1 MPTHEVTNQP
11 PPFVGHDAFS
21 SDPALTEGVDRWVP
35 QAQHSAAVSEL
46 TDLGRRAGTEEAA
59 DLADRAHRTPPRLV
73 THDRWGHRVDEVEFD
88 PAWHELMHTA
98 AGAGLTAEPWTRDE
112 GSGAHVRRAA
122 GLITWSQVEP
132 GHICPITMTNAAVP
146 ALRHSPELAARW
158 EPLLASREYEVGL
171 REASTKAGAIA
182 GMGMTEKQG
191 GSDVRA
197 NSTLAVAAPGG
208 PLTGSTYRLTGHKWF
223 CSAPMSDLF
232 LVLAKTSPEAPPSCF
247 LVPRVLEDGTRNP
260 FALQRLKD
268 KLGDRSNAS
277 SEVELDGTWGALV
290 GEEGRG
296 VRAIIDMVSTTRLDC
311 ILGSSATMRAALTRA
326 VHHTRHRSAFG
337 RTLVDQP
344 LMRNVLTD
352 LALESEAATLLGL
365 RMAHALDEG
374 DTELTRLGVAVGKFW
389 VCKRTA
395 PFVAEA
401 LECLGGN
408 GYVEE
413 HGMGRLYRQ
422 APLNSIWEGS
432 GNVNALD
439 VLRAISRE
447 PAALMALLKEASV
460 ARGRL
465 PVLDAALDDL
475 ERDLGALGTRTP
487 DDLAAG
493 SRRLVERLATTF
505 QASLMVT
512 HSPADLAEA
521 YVESRLGDG
530 AGTTFGTLDPG
541 LVTLAGD
548 QAIDRAVVSSS

>member
-11 PPFVGHDAFS
+11 PPLGGQDVFS
-21 SDPALTEGVDRWVP
+21 TDPALVEGVARWVP
-35 QAQHSAAVSEL
+35 AAQHETSVDEL
-46 TDLGRRAGTEEAA
+46 TALGLLAGSEEAA
-59 DLADRAHRTPPRLV
+59 GWADRAHRNTPRLV
-73 THDRWGHRVDEVEFD
+73 THDRFGHRVDEVEFD
-88 PAWHELMHTA
+88 PGWHELMRTA
-98 AGAGLTAEPWTRDE
+98 AGAGLTGEAWTQRE

-158 EPLLASREYEVGL
+158 EEKLASRDYHFGL
-171 REASTKAGAIA
+171 REAGTKSGVIA

-197 NSTLAVAAPGG
+197 NTTHAVAAPGG
-208 PLTGSTYRLTGHKWF
+208 PMTGQTYRLSGHKWF
-223 CSAPMSDLF
+223 CSAPMSDVF
-232 LVLAKTSPEAPPSCF
+232 LVLAKTTPDAAPSCF

-296 VRAIIDMVSTTRLDC
+296 VRAIIDMVATTRLDC
-311 ILGSSATMRAALTRA
+311 ILGSAATMRASLTRA
-326 VHHTRHRSAFG
+326 VHHTQHRVAFG
-337 RTLVDQP
+337 RALVDQP

-365 RMAHALDEG
+365 RLAHALDEG
-374 DTELTRLGVAVGKFW
+374 DTELTRLGVAVGKYW
-389 VCKRTA
+389 VCKRAST
-395 PFVAEA
+395 FTAEA
-401 LECLGGN
+401 MECLGGN

-413 HGMGRLYRQ
+413 HGMARLYRQ

-439 VLRAISRE
+439 VLRAIAKE
-447 PAALMALLKEASV
+447 PASLMALLKEASV
-460 ARGRL
+460 ARGQL

-475 ERDLGALGTRTP
+475 ERDCSELGGQDAERV
-487 DDLAAG
+487 AMG
-493 SRRLVERLATTF
+493 SRQLVERLALAL
-505 QASLMVT
+505 QASLMVA
-512 HSPADLAEA
+512 HSPGDMAEA
-521 YVESRLGDG
+521 FVASRLGG
-530 AGTTFGTLDPG
+530 AKTINFGTLDPD
-541 LVTLAGD
+541 LVTLAGAT
-548 QAIDRAVVSSS
+548 AIHRASASV

>member
-11 PPFVGHDAFS
+11 PPLTGQDVFS
-21 SDPALTEGVDRWVP
+21 SDPVLTGGVDRWVP
-35 QAQHSAAVSEL
+35 EAGLGKAVAEL
-46 TDLGRRAGTEEAA
+46 TELGRLAGTEQAA
-59 DLADRAHRTPPRLV
+59 EWADRAHRNTPRLV

-88 PAWHELMHTA
+88 PAWHDLMRTA
-98 AGAGLTAEPWTRDE
+98 AGAGLTGEAWAQDE

-158 EPLLASREYEVGL
+158 EPLLASRRYDFGL
-171 REASTKAGAIA
+171 REATTKAGAIA

-197 NSTLAVAAPGG
+197 NSTIAVPTPGG

-223 CSAPMSDLF
+223 CSAPMSDAF
-232 LVLAKTSPEAPPSCF
+232 LVLAKTAGDAPPNCF

-277 SEVELDGTWGALV
+277 SEVELDRTWGALV

-296 VRAIIDMVSTTRLDC
+296 VRAIIDMVATTRLDC
-311 ILGSSATMRAALTRA
+311 ILGSASTMRAALTRA

-337 RTLVDQP
+337 ATLVDQP

-365 RMAHALDEG
+365 RLAHALDAG
-374 DTELTRLGVAVGKFW
+374 DTELTRLGVAVGKYW
-389 VCKRTA
+389 VCKRA
-395 PFVAEA
+395 SSFVAEA

-413 HGMGRLYRQ
+413 HGMARLYRQ

-439 VLRAISRE
+439 VLRAIAKQ
-447 PAALMALLKEASV
+447 PASLMSLLKEASI
-460 ARGRL
+460 ARGQL
-465 PVLDAALDDL
+465 PLLDAALDDL
-475 ERDLGALGTRTP
+475 ERDCSTLGARDP
-487 DDLAAG
+487 DELASR
-493 SRRLVERLATTF
+493 SRRLVERLAITL

-512 HSPADLAEA
+512 HSPAGMAQA
-521 YVESRLGDG
+521 FVESRLGGSKG
-530 AGTTFGTLDPG
+530 ANYGTLDPA
-541 LVTLAGD
+541 LVSLAGET
-548 QAIDRAVVSSS
+548 AIARATVSSS

>member
-1 MPTHEVTNQP
+1 MPTHEVTNQVP
-11 PPFVGHDAFS
+11 PYGGHDVFS
-21 SDPALTEGVDRWVP
+21 TDRVLVEGVDRWVP
-35 QAQHSAAVSEL
+35 DGQRGPAVTEL
-46 TDLGRRAGTEEAA
+46 TALGVRAGSQEAERWA
-59 DLADRAHRTPPRLV
+59 DLAQRNTPRLV

-88 PAWHELMHTA
+88 PAWHELMTVA
-98 AGAGLTAEPWTRDE
+98 AGAGLTALPWTQPA
-112 GSGAHVRRAA
+112 GSGAHLRRAA
-122 GLITWSQVEP
+122 GFVTWSQVEA
-132 GHICPITMTNAAVP
+132 GHVCPITMTNAAVP

-158 EPLLASREYEVGL
+158 EARLASRTYDFGL
-171 REASTKAGAIA
+171 REAQTKAGAIA

-197 NSTLAVAAPGG
+197 NSTLAVRTPGG
-208 PLTGSTYRLTGHKWF
+208 PLTGETYRLTGHKWF
-223 CSAPMSDLF
+223 CSAPMSDVF
-232 LVLAKTSPEAPPSCF
+232 LVLARTSRDAPPSCF

-277 SEVELDGTWGALV
+277 SEIELDGTWGALV

-311 ILGSSATMRAALTRA
+311 VLGSAATMRAALTRA

-337 RTLVDQP
+337 ARLVDQP

-365 RMAHALDEG
+365 RLAHALDEG
-374 DTELTRLGVAVGKFW
+374 ESELTRLGVAVGKYW

-413 HGMGRLYRQ
+413 HGMARLYRQ

-439 VLRAISRE
+439 VLRALAKE
-447 PAALMALLKEASV
+447 PAALMALLKEASA
-460 ARGRL
+460 ARGRIA
-465 PVLDAALDDL
+465 VLDTALDDL
-475 ERDLGALGTRTP
+475 ERDCAGLASVDP
-487 DDLAAG
+487 AELAAG
-493 SRRLVERLATTF
+493 SRRLVERLALTL
-505 QASLMVT
+505 QGSLMVL
-512 HSPADLAEA
+512 HSPAEMAEA
-521 YVESRLGDG
+521 FVTSRLGG
-530 AGTTFGTLDPG
+530 ARGETFGTLDAG
-541 LVTLAGD
+541 LVALAGPS
-548 QAIDRAVVSSS
+548 AIERSSVSSS

>member
-1 MPTHEVTNQP
+1 MPTHEVTNQA
-11 PPFVGHDAFS
+11 PPFIGHDVFS
-21 SDPALTEGVDRWVP
+21 SDQVLAEGVDRWVP
-35 QAQHSAAVSEL
+35 EAHRLSAVTEL
-46 TDLGRRAGTEEAA
+46 ADLGRRAGTEEAA
-59 DLADRAHRTPPRLV
+59 DLADRAHRTTPRLV

-88 PAWHELMHTA
+88 PAWHELMRTA
-98 AGAGLTAEPWTRDE
+98 AAAGLTAAPWARDE

-122 GLITWSQVEP
+122 GMITWSQVEP

-158 EPLLASREYEVGL
+158 EPLLASRAYEFGL
-171 REASTKAGAIA
+171 REATTKAGAIA

-197 NSTLAVAAPGG
+197 NSTMAVATPGG

-247 LVPRVLEDGTRNP
+247 LVPRVLEDGARNP

-311 ILGSSATMRAALTRA
+311 ILGSAATMRAALTRA

-337 RTLVDQP
+337 ARLVDQP

-374 DTELTRLGVAVGKFW
+374 DTELTRLGVAVGKYW

-439 VLRAISRE
+439 VLRAISKE
-447 PAALMALLKEASV
+447 PTALVALLKEASV
-460 ARGRL
+460 ARGHL
-465 PVLDAALDDL
+465 PVLDSALDDL
-475 ERDLGALGTRTP
+475 ERDISGLATRSP

-493 SRRLVERLATTF
+493 SRRLVERLATTV

-512 HSPADLAEA
+512 HSPAEMAEA
-521 YVESRLGDG
+521 YVASRLGGG

-541 LVTLAGD
+541 LVTLAGER
-548 QAIDRAVVSSS
+548 AIDRAVVRSS

>member
-1 MPTHEVTNQP
+1 MPTHEVTNQVP
-11 PPFVGHDAFS
+11 PLLGQDVFS
-21 SDPALTEGVDRWVP
+21 SDPTLTEGVDRWVP
-35 QAQHSAAVSEL
+35 TERREAAVSEL
-46 TDLGRRAGTEEAA
+46 TDLGRLAGTEQAA
-59 DLADRAHRTPPRLV
+59 EWADRAHRTPPRLV
-73 THDRWGHRVDEVEFD
+73 THDRWGHRVDEVDFD
-88 PAWHELMHTA
+88 PAWHELMRTA
-98 AGAGLTAEPWTRDE
+98 AAAGLTAEPWTRDE
-112 GSGAHVRRAA
+112 GSGDHVRRAA
-122 GLITWSQVEP
+122 GFITWSQVEP

-158 EPLLASREYEVGL
+158 EPLLASREYDFGL
-171 REASTKAGAIA
+171 REAGTKAGVIA

-197 NSTLAVAAPGG
+197 NATTAVATPGG
-208 PLTGSTYRLTGHKWF
+208 PLTGSTYRLTGHQWF
-223 CSAPMSDLF
+223 CSAPMSDAF
-232 LVLAKTSPEAPPSCF
+232 LVLAKTTPEAPPSCF
-247 LVPRVLEDGTRNP
+247 LVPRVLEDGTRNF

-311 ILGSSATMRAALTRA
+311 ILGSASTMRAALTRA

-337 RTLVDQP
+337 ALLVDQP

-365 RMAHALDEG
+365 RLAHALDEG
-374 DTELTRLGVAVGKFW
+374 DTELTRLGVAVGKYW

-413 HGMGRLYRQ
+413 HGMARLYRQ

-447 PAALMALLKEASV
+447 PASLMALLKEMAV
-460 ARGRL
+460 ARGQL
-465 PVLDAALDDL
+465 TTLDGAIDDL
-475 ERDLGALGTRTP
+475 ERDLGELASRGP
-487 DDLAAG
+487 EDLAAG

-512 HSPADLAEA
+512 HAPAEVAEA
-521 YVESRLGDG
+521 FVESRLGAGHG
-530 AGTTFGTLDPG
+530 ATFGTLDTG
-541 LVTLAGD
+541 LVTLAG
-548 QAIDRAVVSSS
+548 ATTLDRSSVRTS

>member
-1 MPTHEVTNQP
+1 MPTHEVSNQVP
-11 PPFVGHDAFS
+11 PLVGHDVFS
-21 SDPALTEGVDRWVP
+21 SDPTLTEGLDRWGLP
-35 QAQHSAAVSEL
+35 TAAEEL
-46 TDLGRRAGTEEAA
+46 TGLGRLAGTQEAA
-59 DLADRAHRTPPRLV
+59 DWADRAQRNTPRLV

-88 PAWHELMHTA
+88 PAWHELMRTA
-98 AGAGLTAEPWTRDE
+98 AGAGLTGEAWTQGE
-112 GSGAHVRRAA
+112 GSRAHVRRAA

-132 GHICPITMTNAAVP
+132 GHICPITMTNAAIP

-158 EPLLASREYEVGL
+158 EPLLASREYDFGL

-197 NSTLAVAAPGG
+197 NATVAVATPGG
-208 PLTGSTYRLTGHKWF
+208 PMTGDTYRLTGHKWF

-232 LVLAKTSPEAPPSCF
+232 LVLAKTSPDAAPSCF

-277 SEVELDGTWGALV
+277 SEVEFDGTWGALV

-311 ILGSSATMRAALTRA
+311 ILGSASTMRAALTRA

-337 RTLVDQP
+337 AKLVDQP

-374 DTELTRLGVAVGKFW
+374 DTELTRLGVAVGKYW
-389 VCKRTA
+389 VCKRTS

-413 HGMGRLYRQ
+413 HGMARLYRQ

-439 VLRAISRE
+439 VLRAIAKE
-447 PAALMALLKEASV
+447 PASLMALLKEASV

-465 PVLDAALDDL
+465 PVLDTALDDL
-475 ERDLGALGTRTP
+475 ERGIDELGTQAQEEV
-487 DDLAAG
+487 AAG

-505 QASLMVT
+505 QASLMVR
-512 HSPADLAEA
+512 HSPADMAEA
-521 YVESRLGDG
+521 FVASRLGG
-530 AGTTFGTLDPG
+530 ATGATFGTLDTG
-541 LVTLAGD
+541 LVSLAGAT
-548 QAIDRAVVSSS
+548 AIERASVSSS

>member
-1 MPTHEVTNQP
+1 MPTHEVTNQVP
-11 PPFVGHDAFS
+11 PMSGRNVFS
-21 SDPALTEGVDRWVP
+21 ADPVLSEGVRRWVP
-35 QAQHSAAVSEL
+35 ARHGDAAVGEL
-46 TDLGRRAGTEEAA
+46 TDLGQLAGSDEAA
-59 DLADRAHRTPPRLV
+59 EWADRAHRNTPRLV
-73 THDRWGHRVDEVEFD
+73 THDRWGHRIDEVEFD
-88 PAWHELMHTA
+88 PAWHELMRVA
-98 AGAGLTAEPWTRDE
+98 AGAGLTGQAWTQEE
-112 GSGAHVRRAA
+112 GSGAHLRRAA
-122 GLITWSQVEP
+122 GVITWSQAEP

-158 EPLLASREYEVGL
+158 EPLLASREYDFGL
-171 REASTKAGAIA
+171 REATSKAGAIA

-197 NSTLAVAAPGG
+197 NSTRAVATPGG
-208 PLTGSTYRLTGHKWF
+208 PLTGSSYRLTGHKWF
-223 CSAPMSDLF
+223 CSAPMSDVF
-232 LVLAKTSPEAPPSCF
+232 LVLATTTPGAAPSCF

-277 SEVELDGTWGALV
+277 SEVEFDGTWGALV
-290 GEEGRG
+290 GEEERG

-311 ILGSSATMRAALTRA
+311 ILGSAATMRAALTKA
-326 VHHTRHRSAFG
+326 VHHTRHRTAFG
-337 RTLVDQP
+337 TTLVDQP

-352 LALESEAATLLGL
+352 LVLESEAATLLGL
-365 RMAHALDEG
+365 RLAHALDEG
-374 DTELTRLGVAVGKFW
+374 DTELTRLGVAVGKYW

-413 HGMGRLYRQ
+413 HGMARLYRQ

-447 PAALMALLKEASV
+447 PASLMALFKEASV
-460 ARGRL
+460 ARGQL
-465 PVLDAALDDL
+465 PALDSALDDL
-475 ERDLGALGTRTP
+475 ERDVSELTTRGA
-487 DDLAAG
+487 DELASGA
-493 SRRLVERLATTF
+493 RHLVERLATTL

-512 HSPADLAEA
+512 HAPEEMAEA
-521 YVESRLGDG
+521 FVGSRLGG
-530 AGTTFGTLDPG
+530 AKGATFGTLDPG
-541 LVTLAGD
+541 MVTLAG
-548 QAIDRAVVSSS
+548 ARSIERA

>member
-1 MPTHEVTNQP
+1 MPTHEVTNQVP
-11 PPFVGHDAFS
+11 PYGGHDVFS
-21 SDPALTEGVDRWVP
+21 SDPVLTEGVQRWIP
-35 QAQHSAAVSEL
+35 EGQREGAVAEL
-46 TDLGRRAGTEEAA
+46 TQLGGLAGSERAERWA
-59 DLADRAHRTPPRLV
+59 DLAQRNTPRLV

-88 PAWHELMHTA
+88 PAWHELMRVA
-98 AGAGLTAEPWTRDE
+98 AGAGLTAVPWTQPE
-112 GSGAHVRRAA
+112 GTGAQVRRAA
-122 GLITWSQVEP
+122 GFVTWSQVEP

-146 ALRHSPELAARW
+146 ALRHSTELAARW
-158 EPLLASREYEVGL
+158 TPKLASREYDFGL
-171 REASTKAGAIA
+171 REAQTKAGAIA

-197 NSTLAVAAPGG
+197 NSTLAVRTPGG
-208 PLTGSTYRLTGHKWF
+208 PLTGETYRLTGHKWF
-223 CSAPMSDLF
+223 CSAPMSDVF
-232 LVLAKTSPEAPPSCF
+232 LVLAKTAEDAPPSCF

-277 SEVELDGTWGALV
+277 SEIELDGTWGALV

-296 VRAIIDMVSTTRLDC
+296 VRTIIDMVSATRLDC
-311 ILGSSATMRAALTRA
+311 VLGSAATMRAALARA
-326 VHHTRHRSAFG
+326 VHHTSHRRAFG
-337 RTLVDQP
+337 AVLVDQP

-365 RMAHALDEG
+365 RLAHALDEG
-374 DTELTRLGVAVGKFW
+374 DTELTRLGVAVGKYW
-389 VCKRTA
+389 VCKRTS

-413 HGMGRLYRQ
+413 HGMARLYRQ

-447 PAALMALLKEASV
+447 PASLMALLKEASV

-465 PVLDAALDDL
+465 PVLDTALDDL
-475 ERDLGALGTRTP
+475 ERDCAGLGALDGAEV
-487 DDLAAG
+487 AAG
-493 SRRLVERLATTF
+493 ARRLVERLALTL
-505 QASLMVT
+505 QASLMVL
-512 HSPADLAEA
+512 HSPTDLAEA
-521 YVESRLGDG
+521 FVASRLGG
-530 AGTTFGTLDPG
+530 AKGESFGTLDPG
-541 LVTLAGD
+541 LVTLAGRT
-548 QAIDRAVVSSS
+548 AIGRAAPCVP

>member
-1 MPTHEVTNQP
+1 MPTHEVTNQVP
-11 PPFVGHDAFS
+11 PPTDHDVFS
-21 SDPALTEGVDRWVP
+21 ADPVLTEGVERWVP
-35 QAQHSAAVSEL
+35 GPRHGEAMSEL
-46 TDLGRRAGTEEAA
+46 TALGRLAGTQEAA
-59 DLADRAHRTPPRLV
+59 DRADRAQRNTPRLV

-88 PAWHELMHTA
+88 PAWHDLMRTA
-98 AGAGLTAEPWTRDE
+98 AGAGLTAEAWTQEE

-158 EPLLASREYEVGL
+158 EPLLASRHYDFGL

-197 NSTLAVAAPGG
+197 NSTRAVATPDG
-208 PLTGSTYRLTGHKWF
+208 PLTGTTYRLTGHKWF
-223 CSAPMSDLF
+223 CSAPMSDAF
-232 LVLAKTSPEAPPSCF
+232 LVLAKTSAEAPPSCF
-247 LVPRVLEDGTRNP
+247 LVPRVLEDGGRNP

-311 ILGSSATMRAALTRA
+311 ILGSAATMRAALTKA
-326 VHHTRHRSAFG
+326 VHHTRHRAAFG
-337 RTLVDQP
+337 ATLVDQP

-352 LALESEAATLLGL
+352 LVLESEAATLLGL
-365 RMAHALDEG
+365 RMAHALDVG
-374 DTELTRLGVAVGKFW
+374 DTELTRLGVAIGKYW

-413 HGMGRLYRQ
+413 HGMARLYRQ

-439 VLRAISRE
+439 VLRAMSKE
-447 PAALMALLKEASV
+447 PASLMALLKETAV

-465 PVLDAALDDL
+465 PLLDSALDDL
-475 ERDLGALGTRTP
+475 ERDISELTTREP
-487 DDLAAG
+487 DELAAG

-505 QASLMVT
+505 QASLMVR
-512 HSPADLAEA
+512 HAPAGMAQA
-521 YVESRLGDG
+521 FVESRLGG
-530 AGTTFGTLDPG
+530 AAGATFGTLDPG
-541 LVTLAGD
+541 LVSLAATT
-548 QAIDRAVVSSS
+548 AIERATALP

>member
-1 MPTHEVTNQP
+1 MPTHEVTNQVP
-11 PPFVGHDAFS
+11 PYGGHDVFAT
-21 SDPALTEGVDRWVP
+21 DQVLVEGVDRWVP
-35 QAQHSAAVSEL
+35 AGRREPAVAEL
-46 TDLGRRAGTEEAA
+46 TALGVRAGSDEAGRWA
-59 DLADRAHRTPPRLV
+59 DLAQRNTPRLV

-88 PAWHELMHTA
+88 PAWHELMTVA
-98 AGAGLTAEPWTRDE
+98 AGAGLTAVPWTQPV
-112 GSGAHVRRAA
+112 GTGAHVRRAA
-122 GLITWSQVEP
+122 GFVTWSQVEA
-132 GHICPITMTNAAVP
+132 GHVCPITMTNAAVP

-158 EPLLASREYEVGL
+158 EGRLASREYDFGL
-171 REASTKAGAIA
+171 REVQTKAGAIA

-197 NSTLAVAAPGG
+197 NSTLAVRSPGG
-208 PLTGSTYRLTGHKWF
+208 PLTGETYRLTGHKWF
-223 CSAPMSDLF
+223 CSAPMSDVF
-232 LVLAKTSPEAPPSCF
+232 LVLAKTAEDAAPSCF

-277 SEVELDGTWGALV
+277 SEIELDGTWGALV

-311 ILGSSATMRAALTRA
+311 VLGSAATMRAALTRA
-326 VHHTRHRSAFG
+326 VHHTRYRSAFG
-337 RTLVDQP
+337 ARLVDQP

-365 RMAHALDEG
+365 RLAHALDEG
-374 DTELTRLGVAVGKFW
+374 ESELTRLGVAVGKYW

-413 HGMGRLYRQ
+413 HGMARLFRQ

-439 VLRAISRE
+439 VLRALGKE
-447 PAALMALLKEASV
+447 PAALMALLKESSA
-460 ARGRL
+460 ARGRIA
-465 PVLDAALDDL
+465 VLDTALDDL
-475 ERDLGALGTRTP
+475 ERDCAGLASVDP
-487 DDLAAG
+487 VELAAG
-493 SRRLVERLATTF
+493 SRRLVERLALTL
-505 QASLMVT
+505 QGSLMVL
-512 HSPADLAEA
+512 HSPAELAEA
-521 YVESRLGDG
+521 FVASRLGG
-530 AGTTFGTLDPG
+530 AKGDTFGTLDAG
-541 LVTLAGD
+541 LVALAGPS
-548 QAIDRAVVSSS
+548 AIDRSDVSSS

>member
-1 MPTHEVTNQP
+1 MPTHEVSNQVP
-11 PPFVGHDAFS
+11 PLVGQDVFS
-21 SDPALTEGVDRWVP
+21 SDPSLTEGVDRWVP
-35 QAQHSAAVSEL
+35 DGGLAAATEEL
-46 TDLGRRAGTEEAA
+46 TGLGRLAGTQEAA
-59 DLADRAHRTPPRLV
+59 DWADRAQRNTPRLV

-88 PAWHELMHTA
+88 PAWHELMRTA
-98 AGAGLTAEPWTRDE
+98 AGSGLTGEAWTQGE

-132 GHICPITMTNAAVP
+132 GHICPITMTNAAIP

-158 EPLLASREYEVGL
+158 EPLLASRDYDFGL
-171 REASTKAGAIA
+171 REATTKAGAIA

-197 NSTLAVAAPGG
+197 NATVAVATPGG
-208 PLTGSTYRLTGHKWF
+208 PLTGETYRLTGHKWF

-232 LVLAKTSPEAPPSCF
+232 LVLAKTSPDAAPSCF

-277 SEVELDGTWGALV
+277 SEVEFDGTWGALV

-311 ILGSSATMRAALTRA
+311 ILGSASTMRAALTRA

-337 RTLVDQP
+337 AKLVDQP

-374 DTELTRLGVAVGKFW
+374 DTELTRLGVAVGKYW
-389 VCKRTA
+389 VCKRTS

-413 HGMGRLYRQ
+413 HGMARLYRQ

-439 VLRAISRE
+439 VLRAIARE
-447 PAALMALLKEASV
+447 PASLMALLKEASV

-465 PVLDAALDDL
+465 PVLDTALDDL
-475 ERDLGALGTRTP
+475 ERGIDELGTQAP
-487 DDLAAG
+487 EEAAAG

-505 QASLMVT
+505 QASLMVR
-512 HSPADLAEA
+512 HSPADMAEA
-521 YVESRLGDG
+521 FVASRLGG
-530 AGTTFGTLDPG
+530 AAGTTFGTLDTG
-541 LVTLAGD
+541 LVSLAGAT
-548 QAIDRAVVSSS
+548 AIQRASVSSS

>member
-1 MPTHEVTNQP
+1 MPTHEVSNQVP
-11 PPFVGHDAFS
+11 LLTGQDVFS
-21 SDPALTEGVDRWVP
+21 SDPVLIEATARWIP
-35 QAQHSAAVSEL
+35 AEPREAAVSDL
-46 TDLGRRAGTEEAA
+46 TRLGRLAGTDEAA
-59 DLADRAHRTPPRLV
+59 EWADRAHRNTPRLV

-88 PAWHELMHTA
+88 PAWHDLMRTA
-98 AGAGLTAEPWTRDE
+98 AGAGLTGEAWTRDE

-158 EPLLASREYEVGL
+158 EPLLASRDYDFGL
-171 REASTKAGAIA
+171 REATTKAGAIA

-197 NSTLAVAAPGG
+197 NSTVAVATPGG
-208 PLTGSTYRLTGHKWF
+208 PLTGTSYRLTGHKWF
-223 CSAPMSDLF
+223 CSAPMSDVF
-232 LVLAKTSPEAPPSCF
+232 LVLAKTAPESPPSCF

-277 SEVELDGTWGALV
+277 SEVEFDGTWGALV

-311 ILGSSATMRAALTRA
+311 ILGSASTMRAALTKA

-337 RTLVDQP
+337 ARLVDQP

-352 LALESEAATLLGL
+352 LALESEAASLLGL

-374 DTELTRLGVAVGKFW
+374 DTELTRLGVAVGKYW
-389 VCKRTA
+389 VCKRTS

-413 HGMGRLYRQ
+413 HGMARLYRQ

-439 VLRAISRE
+439 VLRAITKE
-447 PAALMALLKEASV
+447 PASLMALLKEASV
-460 ARGRL
+460 ARGQL
-465 PVLDAALDDL
+465 SVLDNALDAL
-475 ERDLGALGTRTP
+475 ERDIGELTALRP
-487 DDLAAG
+487 EDVAAG

-512 HSPADLAEA
+512 HSPSEMAEA
-521 YVESRLGDG
+521 FVESRLGSASG
-530 AGTTFGTLDPG
+530 ATFGTLDTG
-541 LVTLAGD
+541 LVRIAGGP
-548 QAIDRAVVSSS
+548 AIERATVRGE